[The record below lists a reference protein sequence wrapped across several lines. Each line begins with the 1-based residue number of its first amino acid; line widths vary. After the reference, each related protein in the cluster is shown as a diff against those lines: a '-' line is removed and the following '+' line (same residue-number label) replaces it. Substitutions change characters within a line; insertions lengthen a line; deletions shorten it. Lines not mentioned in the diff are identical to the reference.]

1 MRPTHRRRIGL
12 LALIA
17 ATGAAIGWGTAR
29 ADDDAGTAK
38 ADVDRQVA
46 AVRTDLDGSV
56 QRLEAAET
64 AYADANARMPEA
76 QSALD
81 QARVRLDAARARDT
95 ELRARL
101 DRAVADEATA
111 RQQLADVGS
120 AMDAMHDAL
129 GQVASHAYQ
138 NGALAQLSVIM
149 HAETPGELLDRLEGY
164 RALLRADEST
174 LARLREIQS
183 ETDGRQKALARARD
197 DVRAQQEAAAGQLS
211 EVHTLEAQ
219 AEKASASVAA
229 LVEQRRAALATAQQ
243 EKAAD
248 QQRYEA
254 LQAEQR
260 RLTELVNRLN
270 APSGD
275 GASAGDGGGVSR
287 GRTGALSY
295 PIDAAVTS
303 VYGMRFHPVLGY
315 VKLHTGT
322 DFGASEGT
330 PAHTA
335 REGTVIAAGYN
346 PAYGNRVVV
355 SHGRVNGIALT
366 TTYNHLSRI
375 DVHEGRRLRR
385 GDTVGLVGTTGWST
399 GAHLHF
405 EVLVDGEFADP
416 QTWL

>member
-1 MRPTHRRRIGL
+1 M
-12 LALIA
+12 ALIA

-29 ADDDAGTAK
+29 ADDDADTAK

-46 AVRTDLDGSV
+46 SVRTDLDGSV

-95 ELRARL
+95 ELRALL

-120 AMDAMHDAL
+120 AMDAMHEAL
-129 GQVASHAYQ
+129 GQVASHAYR

-149 HAETPGELLDRLEGY
+149 HAETPGELVDRLESY
-164 RALLRADEST
+164 RSLLRADEST
-174 LARLREIQS
+174 LARLREIQT

-197 DVRAQQEAAAGQLS
+197 DVRARQEAAAAQLA
-211 EVHTLEAQ
+211 EVRTLEAQ
-219 AEKASASVAA
+219 AEKASASVVA

-254 LQAEQR
+254 LQVEQR

-275 GASAGDGGGVSR
+275 GASAGGGAASR

-315 VKLHTGT
+315 LKLHTGT
-322 DFGASEGT
+322 DFGASEGA
-330 PAHTA
+330 PAQTA

-355 SHGRVNGIALT
+355 SHGRVNGVALT

-375 DVHEGRRLRR
+375 DVREGQRLRR

>member
-29 ADDDAGTAK
+29 ADGDADTAK

-81 QARVRLDAARARDT
+81 QARVRLDVARARDT

-120 AMDAMHDAL
+120 AVDAMHDAL
-129 GQVASHAYQ
+129 GQAASHAYQ

-164 RALLRADEST
+164 RSVLRADEST

-183 ETDGRQKALARARD
+183 ETDGRRKALARARD
-197 DVRAQQEAAAGQLS
+197 DVRTQQEAAAAQLA
-211 EVHTLEAQ
+211 EVRTLEAQ

-270 APSGD
+270 APSGEA
-275 GASAGDGGGVSR
+275 ASAGGGGDSR

-303 VYGMRFHPVLGY
+303 VYGMRFHPILGY

-335 REGTVIAAGYN
+335 REGTVIAAGYS

-375 DVHEGRRLRR
+375 DVREGQRLRR